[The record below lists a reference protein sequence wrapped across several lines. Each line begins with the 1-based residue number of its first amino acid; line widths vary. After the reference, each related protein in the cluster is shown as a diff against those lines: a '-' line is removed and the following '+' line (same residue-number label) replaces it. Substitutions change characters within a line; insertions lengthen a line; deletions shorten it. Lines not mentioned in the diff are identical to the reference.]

1 MAKKSKSGDRGARK
15 PGQPSAIP
23 LRSPRSTRPSPRF
36 KQDST
41 PSHLRQET
49 AEWWAEVNREFDLEH
64 HHRRLLRLACE
75 AWDRGQEAREAI
87 TEHGSVY
94 VDRFG
99 QPRARPEV
107 AIERDSRISFAR
119 MLRELALDVEGP
131 TEGGRPPRIA
141 GKGDRKLPQLGGSGA
156 GLDEEDQ
163 ALLGLI

>member
-1 MAKKSKSGDRGARK
+1 MPQKSQTGDGPIKK
-15 PGQPSAIP
+15 PGPPSAIP

-49 AEWWAEVNREFDLEH
+49 AEWWAAVNREFDLEH

-87 TEHGSVY
+87 AEHGSVY

-131 TEGGRPPRIA
+131 TEGGRPPRIT
-141 GKGDRKLPQLGGSGA
+141 GKGDRKMSQPGGSGA